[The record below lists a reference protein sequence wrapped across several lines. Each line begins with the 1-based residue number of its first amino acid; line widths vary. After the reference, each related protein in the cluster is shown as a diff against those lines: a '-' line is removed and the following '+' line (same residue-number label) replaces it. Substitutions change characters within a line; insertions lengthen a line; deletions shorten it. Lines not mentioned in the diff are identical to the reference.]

1 VVLVELLERGRGRV
15 VLDSAGGAGAAT
27 VVVVAVDG
35 AMGSPNAG
43 CMAAGSER
51 GCPRG
56 RHSTSHGR
64 RDEKA

>member
-1 VVLVELLERGRGRV
+1 M
-15 VLDSAGGAGAAT
+15 LDSAGGAGATT

-51 GCPRG
+51 GCPCG

-64 RDEKA
+64 WDEKA